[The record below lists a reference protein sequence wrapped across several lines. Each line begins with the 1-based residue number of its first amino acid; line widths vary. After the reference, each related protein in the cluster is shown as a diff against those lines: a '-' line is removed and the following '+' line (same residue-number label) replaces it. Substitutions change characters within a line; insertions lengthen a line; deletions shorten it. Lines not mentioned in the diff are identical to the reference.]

1 MKRTLPL
8 LAAGL
13 ACAVLI
19 SPQVIRAQTF
29 NDQQKTELGA
39 IIREYLVSHP
49 EVLQEAMAELEK
61 RQTLAEAE
69 KNKAAVKNN
78 AATLF
83 DSSHQVVVGNP
94 QGDVTLVEFFDY
106 NCGYCK
112 RALSDMID
120 LMKDDGKLRV
130 VLKEFPVLGPGS
142 IEAAQVAV
150 AARMQDKTGK
160 KYLDFHQKLLGGRG
174 QADKARALAAAKEA
188 GFDVARLEKDMNS
201 EEAKATI
208 AESMRL
214 ADAI

>member
-1 MKRTLPL
+1 MSKSPRWMKLV

-19 SPQVIRAQTF
+19 SPQVIRAQSF
-29 NDQQKTELGA
+29 SDQQKPELGG

-69 KNKAAVKNN
+69 KNKAAVKSN

-83 DSSHQVVVGNP
+83 DSTHQVVVGNP

-120 LMKDDGKLRV
+120 LLKDDGKGDPTFGSADWDPAVGKSPKWSVSLPAEVFSGDDFVTTRV
-130 VLKEFPVLGPGS
+130 GDWT
-142 IEAAQVAV
+142 V
-150 AARMQDKTGK
+150 AALKT
-160 KYLDFHQKLLGGRG
+160 R
-174 QADKARALAAAKEA
+174 
-188 GFDVARLEKDMNS
+188 
-201 EEAKATI
+201 
-208 AESMRL
+208 
-214 ADAI
+214 